1 MKKHSIGNQQ
11 EIMKAITK
19 ATMALAALLGLAG
32 CAKENLCS
40 PEKTLSGNTTVTLT
54 AYQENTG
61 TKAEINSE
69 NSKLINWI
77 KDDAITVIDGEGN
90 NVKFTLTDG
99 AGTTTGTFESE
110 EASLATSYTALYPYQ
125 KDVTLHT
132 AFNITTLKGVVLKS
146 EQTAV
151 PGSFDPEAA
160 LMTGTTGDGSTNLS
174 FKNIVGFVKLTPAV
188 SCKKITLTGTS
199 SAALAGTAD
208 ITMNNEGL
216 PVASVKDKAS
226 SSVSISGDIEAGE
239 TYYIAIFPAEMES
252 FSLTFTASDG
262 QNTCKSSSKPLT
274 IKRNYVTSLGEVE
287 GGEYPY
293 ITFTAESS
301 QKFKISQYLNLECSV
316 GGSDWQDVKANT
328 EVEFG
333 GSNGDLRLRG
343 GNDKNKNTSGTYLSG
358 LTTTISFTEKDVP
371 VSCKGDIR
379 TLIDW
384 ENYATVETKDARFS
398 YLFQNCSVLTSA
410 PDLPSKN
417 LSKGCYFKMFKG
429 CTSLEIAPALP
440 ATVLANTCYESM
452 FYGCTGLTTAPAL
465 PATALAE
472 SCYKSMFRGCTILDN
487 ASDLPAEKVPD
498 NAYNEMFY
506 ECTSLKAMPTISA
519 KTVNAYGMQKMFYG
533 CSNLSTVTDLCIET
547 FKTNNNGAGYNCDGM
562 FSYCKKLTAAP
573 KLPATTLA
581 DYCYQDMFNGCEKL
595 SSAPELNASS
605 VHEGSYQRM
614 FANCTALKKAP
625 ALPATEVRK
634 SGYQQM
640 FSGCKN
646 METGPESLPATELKE
661 NCYYRM
667 FNGCISLTKVPKL
680 MAKKMDKG
688 CCAGMF
694 MSCKKIDKVTLY
706 VQDFDTNYSP
716 FTDWL
721 SGTAKNSNGTLHI
734 RSGLLNDTKTAL
746 CLPNNWTF
754 AEDVTD

>member
-1 MKKHSIGNQQ
+1 
-11 EIMKAITK
+11 MKAITK

-61 TKAEINSE
+61 TKAEISSE
-69 NSKLINWI
+69 NSKLINWT
-77 KDDAITVIDGEGN
+77 KDDAITVIDGEGK

-99 AGTTTGTFESE
+99 VGTTTGKFESE
-110 EASLATSYTALYPYQ
+110 EASQATSYTALYPYQ
-125 KDVTLHT
+125 EDVTFNT

-160 LMTGTTGDGSTNLS
+160 LMMGTTGDGSTNLS

-216 PVASVKDKAS
+216 PVAKVQDKAS
-226 SSVSISGDIEAGE
+226 SSVSISGDIKAGK
-239 TYYIAIFPAEMES
+239 TYYIAIFPSEMES
-252 FSLTFTASDG
+252 FSLTFTASNG
-262 QNTCKSSSKPLT
+262 QNTCKTSDKPLT
-274 IKRNYVTSLGEVE
+274 IKRNYVTNLGKVE

-293 ITFTAESS
+293 ITFMADAT
-301 QKFKISQYLNLECSV
+301 QKFKISQDFFYLYYSV
-316 GGSDWQDVKANT
+316 GDSDWQSVKANT

-333 GSNGDLRLRG
+333 GSKGSLRLRG
-343 GNDKNKNTSGTYLSG
+343 GNDKNKNTSGTCYNGISA
-358 LTTTISFTEKDVP
+358 TISFTETDVP

-384 ENYATVETKDARFS
+384 ENYATADTENAKFS
-398 YLFQNCSVLTSA
+398 NLFEGCSALTSA

-472 SCYKSMFRGCTILDN
+472 SCYSSMFYGCTLLGN
-487 ASDLPAEKVPD
+487 APDLPAEKVPD
-498 NAYNEMFY
+498 NAYNNMFNG
-506 ECTSLKAMPTISA
+506 CTLLEVMPRISA
-519 KTVNAYGMQKMFYG
+519 KTVGAYGMESMFYE
-533 CSNLSTVTDLCIET
+533 CHNLSKVTDLCIET
-547 FKTNNNGAGYNCDGM
+547 FETNNNRVGYNCANM
-562 FSYCKKLTAAP
+562 FAYCKNLTAAP

-614 FANCTALKKAP
+614 FAYCTSLKKAP
-625 ALPATEVRK
+625 ALPATEVRA
-634 SGYQQM
+634 SGYSQM

-646 METGPESLPATELKE
+646 METGPETLPATELKE

-667 FNGCISLTKVPKL
+667 FNGCSSLTIVPKL
-680 MAKKMDKG
+680 VVNKMAKG
-688 CCAGMF
+688 CCKEMF
-694 MSCKKIDKVTLY
+694 MYCSKLKEVTIYLENDIDTSL
-706 VQDFDTNYSP
+706 NP
-716 FTDWL
+716 FSNWL
-721 SGTAKNSNGTLHI
+721 TGTAKNGTGKLHI

-754 AEDVTD
+754 VEDVTD

>member
-1 MKKHSIGNQQ
+1 MKT
-11 EIMKAITK
+11 ITK

-54 AYQENTG
+54 ADQENTG
-61 TKAEINSE
+61 TKAAISSE
-69 NSKLINWI
+69 NTKLINWTR
-77 KDDAITVIDGEGN
+77 DDAITVIDGEKN

-110 EASLATSYTALYPYQ
+110 KASQATSYTALYPYQ
-125 KDVTLHT
+125 KDVTFDGS
-132 AFNITTLKGVVLKS
+132 FNNTILQGVVLKS

-160 LMTGTTGDGSTNLS
+160 LMMGTTGDGSTNLS
-174 FKNIVGFVKLTPAV
+174 FKNIVGFVKLTPTV

-208 ITMNNEGL
+208 ITMNNGL
-216 PVASVKDKAS
+216 PVATVKDKAS
-226 SSVSISGDIEAGE
+226 SSVSISGDIEAGK

-262 QNTCKSSSKPLT
+262 QNTYKSSDKPLT
-274 IKRNYVTSLGEVE
+274 IKRNYVTSLGGVE

-293 ITFTAESS
+293 ITFKAESS
-301 QKFKISQYLNLECSV
+301 QKFKISQDFFYLYYSV
-316 GGSDWQDVKANT
+316 GGSDWQSVTSNT

-333 GSNGDLRLRG
+333 GSKGDLRLRG
-343 GNDKNKNTSGTYLSG
+343 GNDKNKNTNGTCLSG
-358 LTTTISFTEKDVP
+358 INTTISFTEKDVP

-384 ENYATVETKDARFS
+384 ENYATVETEDAKFS
-398 YLFQNCSVLTSA
+398 KLFYGCSVLTSA

-417 LSKGCYFKMFKG
+417 LSSKCY
-429 CTSLEIAPALP
+429 
-440 ATVLANTCYESM
+440 YSM

-465 PATALAE
+465 PATVLANGCYAQMFYGCTSLKSAPALPATELAE
-472 SCYKSMFRGCTILDN
+472 NCYQSMFYGCKSLQN

-506 ECTSLKAMPTISA
+506 GCTTLEAMPVISA
-519 KTVNAYGMQKMFYG
+519 KTVGAYGMQEMFYG

-547 FKTNNNGAGYNCDGM
+547 FKNNNNYVGYNCANM

-581 DYCYQDMFNGCEKL
+581 DYCYQEMFIGCEEL
-595 SSAPELNASS
+595 SSAPELNAET
-605 VHEGSYQRM
+605 VNDGSYQQM
-614 FANCTALKKAP
+614 FANCTNLKAAP
-625 ALPATEVRK
+625 ALPATKVGT

-640 FSGCKN
+640 FANCTN
-646 METGPESLPATELKE
+646 MESGPESLPATELKE

-667 FNGCISLTKVPKL
+667 FNGCISLTKAPKL
-680 MAKKMDKG
+680 MAQKMAKG
-688 CCAGMF
+688 CCAEMF
-694 MSCKKIDKVTLY
+694 RDCKKIGEVTLY
-706 VQDFDTNYSP
+706 VKDFDTNFKP
-716 FTDWL
+716 FSDWL
-721 SGTAKNSNGTLHI
+721 SGTAKNGNGTLHI
-734 RSGLLNDTKTAL
+734 RSGLLDATKTAL
-746 CLPNNWTF
+746 CLPGNWTF
-754 AEDVTD
+754 AADVTD

>member
-1 MKKHSIGNQQ
+1 
-11 EIMKAITK
+11 MKAITK

-40 PEKTLSGNTTVTLT
+40 PEKTPSGNTIVTLT
-54 AYQENTG
+54 ADQENTG
-61 TKAEINSE
+61 TKAEISSK
-69 NSKLINWI
+69 NSKLINWT
-77 KDDAITVIDGEGN
+77 KDDAITVIDGEGK
-90 NVKFTLTDG
+90 NVKFTLTNG
-99 AGTTTGTFESE
+99 VGTTTGKFESE
-110 EASLATSYTALYPYQ
+110 GASQATSYTALYPYQ
-125 KDVTLHT
+125 EDVTFHK
-132 AFNITTLKGVVLKS
+132 AFNIITLKGVVLKS

-151 PGSFDPEAA
+151 SGSFDPEAA
-160 LMTGTTGDGSTNLS
+160 LMMGTTGEGSTNLS
-174 FKNIVGFVKLTPAV
+174 FKNIVGFVKLTPTV

-199 SAALAGTAD
+199 SAALAGTAN
-208 ITMNNEGL
+208 IAMNNEGL
-216 PVASVKDKAS
+216 PVVAKVTEKPS
-226 SSVSISGDIEAGE
+226 SSVSISGDIKAGK

-262 QNTCKSSSKPLT
+262 QNTCKSSNKPLT
-274 IKRNYVTSLGEVE
+274 IKRNRVTSLGEVK

-301 QKFKISQYLNLECSV
+301 QKFKISQDFFYLYYSV
-316 GGSDWQDVKANT
+316 GDSDWQSVKANT

-333 GSNGDLRLRG
+333 GSKGNLRLRG
-343 GNDKNKNTSGTYLSG
+343 GNNKNKNTSGTCYSNI
-358 LTTTISFTEKDVP
+358 TTTISFTENNVP

-384 ENYATVETKDARFS
+384 ENYATVETKDAKFS
-398 YLFQNCSVLTSA
+398 KLFYGCSVLTSA

-417 LSKGCYFKMFKG
+417 LSSKCYD
-429 CTSLEIAPALP
+429 
-440 ATVLANTCYESM
+440 SM

-465 PATALAE
+465 PATEFADGCYARMFYGCTSLKSAPALPATELAE
-472 SCYKSMFRGCTILDN
+472 NCYQSMFYGCKSLQK
-487 ASDLPAEKVPD
+487 ASDLPAEKVPYQ
-498 NAYNEMFY
+498 AYNKMFHG
-506 ECTSLKAMPTISA
+506 CTSLEAMPTISA
-519 KTVNAYGMQKMFYG
+519 KTVYAYGMQEMFYG
-533 CSNLSTVTDLCIET
+533 CHNLSKVTDLCIET
-547 FKTNNNGAGYNCDGM
+547 FKTNNNGVGYNCDGM

-581 DYCYQDMFNGCEKL
+581 DYCYQAMFNGCENL
-595 SSAPELNASS
+595 SSAPELKAVV

-614 FANCTALKKAP
+614 FDSCTALKKAP

-646 METGPESLPATELKE
+646 MENGPETLPATELKE

-667 FNGCISLTKVPKL
+667 FINCSSLTKAPKL
-680 MAKKMDKG
+680 MAQKMAKG

-694 MSCKKIDKVTLY
+694 MSCKKIDEVTLY
-706 VQDFDTNYSP
+706 FQDFDTNYSP

-721 SGTAKNSNGTLHI
+721 TGTAKNGTGKLHI
-734 RSGLLNDTKTAL
+734 RSGLLDATKTAL
-746 CLPNNWTF
+746 CLPENWTF
-754 AEDVTD
+754 EEDVTD

>member
-1 MKKHSIGNQQ
+1 
-11 EIMKAITK
+11 MKAITK

-61 TKAEINSE
+61 TKAEISSE
-69 NSKLINWI
+69 NSKLINWT
-77 KDDAITVIDGEGN
+77 KDDAITVIDGEGK
-90 NVKFTLTDG
+90 NVKFTLTEG
-99 AGTTTGTFESE
+99 ASTTTGKFESE

-125 KDVTLHT
+125 KDVTFDGS
-132 AFNITTLKGVVLKS
+132 FNNTILKGVVLKS

-151 PGSFDPEAA
+151 SGSFDPEAA
-160 LMTGTTGDGSTNLS
+160 LMMGTTGDGSTNLS
-174 FKNIVGFVKLTPAV
+174 FKNIVGFVKLTPTV

-216 PVASVKDKAS
+216 PVATVKDKAS
-226 SSVSISGDIEAGE
+226 SSVSISGDIEAGK

-262 QNTCKSSSKPLT
+262 QNTCKTSDKPLT
-274 IKRNYVTSLGEVE
+274 IKRNYVTNLGGVK

-293 ITFTAESS
+293 ITFTAEAL
-301 QKFKISQYLNLECSV
+301 QKFKISQDLYLWCSV
-316 GGSDWQDVKANT
+316 GGSDWQSVTAKT

-333 GSNGDLRLRG
+333 GSKGSLRLRG
-343 GNDKNKNTSGTYLSG
+343 KNNKTGTFLSSISA
-358 LTTTISFTEKDVP
+358 TISFTDATVK

-384 ENYATVETKDARFS
+384 ENYATADTENAKFS
-398 YLFQNCSVLTSA
+398 NLFEGCTVLTSA

-417 LSKGCYFKMFKG
+417 LSSNCY
-429 CTSLEIAPALP
+429 
-440 ATVLANTCYESM
+440 YSM
-452 FYGCTGLTTAPAL
+452 FEGCTGLTTAPAL
-465 PATALAE
+465 PATVLAKSCYAQMFYGCTSLKSAPALPATELAE
-472 SCYKSMFRGCTILDN
+472 NCYQSMFYGCKSLQK
-487 ASDLPAEKVPD
+487 ASDLPAEKVPYQ
-498 NAYNEMFY
+498 AYNKMFHG
-506 ECTSLKAMPTISA
+506 CTSLEAMPTISA
-519 KTVNAYGMQKMFYG
+519 KTVYAYGMQEMFYG
-533 CSNLSTVTDLCIET
+533 CHNLSKVTDLCIKT
-547 FKTNNNGAGYNCDGM
+547 FKTNNNGVGYNCANM
-562 FSYCKKLTAAP
+562 FAYCKNLTAAP

-581 DYCYQDMFNGCEKL
+581 DYCYQAMFIECEKL
-595 SSAPELNASS
+595 SSAPELKAVV
-605 VHEGSYQRM
+605 VHEGSYQQM
-614 FANCTALKKAP
+614 FAYCTALKKAP

-667 FNGCISLTKVPKL
+667 FNGCSSLTIVPKL
-680 MAKKMDKG
+680 VVNKMAKG

-694 MSCKKIDKVTLY
+694 MSCKKIDEVTLY

-721 SGTAKNSNGTLHI
+721 SGTAKNGNGTLHI
-734 RSGLLNDTKTAL
+734 RSGLLEDTKKAL

>member
-1 MKKHSIGNQQ
+1 MKT
-11 EIMKAITK
+11 ITK

-54 AYQENTG
+54 ADQENTG
-61 TKAEINSE
+61 TKAAISSE
-69 NSKLINWI
+69 NTKLINWTR
-77 KDDAITVIDGEGN
+77 DDAITVIDGEKN

-110 EASLATSYTALYPYQ
+110 KASQATSYTALYPYQ
-125 KDVTLHT
+125 KDVTFDGS
-132 AFNITTLKGVVLKS
+132 FNNTILQGVVLKS

-160 LMTGTTGDGSTNLS
+160 LMMGTTGDGSTNLS
-174 FKNIVGFVKLTPAV
+174 FKNIVGFVKLTPTV

-216 PVASVKDKAS
+216 PVATVKDKAS
-226 SSVSISGDIEAGE
+226 SSVSISGDIEAGK

-262 QNTCKSSSKPLT
+262 QNTYKSSDKPLT
-274 IKRNYVTSLGEVE
+274 IKRNYVTSLGDVK

-301 QKFKISQYLNLECSV
+301 QKFKISQGFFYLYYSV
-316 GGSDWQDVKANT
+316 GDSDWQSVKANT

-333 GSNGDLRLRG
+333 GSKGNLRLRG
-343 GNDKNKNTSGTYLSG
+343 GNDKNKNTNGTCYSNI
-358 LTTTISFTEKDVP
+358 TTTISFTENNVP

-384 ENYATVETKDARFS
+384 ENYATVETEDAKFS
-398 YLFQNCSVLTSA
+398 KLFCGCSVLTSA

-417 LSKGCYFKMFKG
+417 LSSKCY
-429 CTSLEIAPALP
+429 
-440 ATVLANTCYESM
+440 YSM

-465 PATALAE
+465 PATVLANGCYAQMFYGCTNLKSAPALPATVLAE
-472 SCYKSMFRGCTILDN
+472 SCYESMFKGCTLLDN

-506 ECTSLKAMPTISA
+506 GCTTLEAMPVISA
-519 KTVNAYGMQKMFYG
+519 KTVGAYGMESMFYG
-533 CSNLSTVTDLCIET
+533 CSKLSTVSDLCINT
-547 FKTNNNGAGYNCDGM
+547 FTVNNNYEGKNCASM
-562 FSYCKKLTAAP
+562 FYSCINLTAAP
-573 KLPATTLA
+573 ALPATTLT
-581 DYCYQDMFNGCEKL
+581 DYCYMGMFNGCKNL
-595 SSAPELNASS
+595 SSAPELNALS
-605 VHEGSYQRM
+605 VHKGSYQRM

-625 ALPATEVRK
+625 ALPATEVRA
-634 SGYQQM
+634 SGYERM
-640 FSGCKN
+640 FVNCTG
-646 METGPESLPATELKE
+646 MESGPESLPATELKE
-661 NCYYRM
+661 KCYNGMFMNC
-667 FNGCISLTKVPKL
+667 SALTEAPKL
-680 MAKKMDKG
+680 MAQTMATECCVEMFRG
-688 CCAGMF
+688 C
-694 MSCKKIDKVTLY
+694 SKIDEVILY
-706 VQDFDTNYSP
+706 VKNFDTKFNS
-716 FTDWL
+716 FTNWL
-721 SGTAKNSNGTLHI
+721 SGTAKNSTGKLHI
-734 RSGLLNDTKTAL
+734 RSELQDDTRNAL
-746 CLPNNWTF
+746 CLPENWTF
-754 AEDVTD
+754 AKDVKD

>member
-1 MKKHSIGNQQ
+1 
-11 EIMKAITK
+11 MKAITK

-61 TKAEINSE
+61 TKAEISSE
-69 NSKLINWI
+69 NSKLINWT
-77 KDDAITVIDGEGN
+77 KDDAITVIDGEGK
-90 NVKFTLTDG
+90 NVKFTLTNG
-99 AGTTTGTFESE
+99 AGTTTGTFEIE
-110 EASLATSYTALYPYQ
+110 KAIQATSYTALYPYQ
-125 KDVTLHT
+125 KDVTFDGS
-132 AFNITTLKGVVLKS
+132 FNNTILKGVVLKS

-151 PGSFDPEAA
+151 PDSFDPEAA
-160 LMTGTTGDGSTNLS
+160 LMMGATSDGSTNLS
-174 FKNIVGFVKLTPAV
+174 FKNIVGFVKLTPTV

-208 ITMNNEGL
+208 ITMNKDGL
-216 PVASVKDKAS
+216 PVATVKDKAS
-226 SSVSISGDIEAGE
+226 SSVSISGDIEAGK

-262 QNTCKSSSKPLT
+262 QNTCKTSDKPLT
-274 IKRNYVTSLGEVE
+274 IKRNYVTNLGGVK

-293 ITFTAESS
+293 ITFTAEAL
-301 QKFKISQYLNLECSV
+301 QKFKISQDLYLWCSV
-316 GGSDWQDVKANT
+316 GGSDWQSVTAKT

-333 GSNGDLRLRG
+333 GSKGSLRLRG
-343 GNDKNKNTSGTYLSG
+343 KNNKTGTFLSSISA
-358 LTTTISFTEKDVP
+358 TISFTDATVK

-384 ENYATVETKDARFS
+384 ENYATADTENAKFS
-398 YLFQNCSVLTSA
+398 NLFEGCTVLTSA

-417 LSKGCYFKMFKG
+417 LSSNCY
-429 CTSLEIAPALP
+429 
-440 ATVLANTCYESM
+440 YSM
-452 FYGCTGLTTAPAL
+452 FEGCTGLTTAPAL
-465 PATALAE
+465 PATVLAKSCYDSMFYGCTSLKSAPALPATELAE
-472 SCYKSMFRGCTILDN
+472 NCYQSMFYGCKSLQN
-487 ASDLPAEKVPD
+487 ASDLPAEKVPYQ
-498 NAYNEMFY
+498 AYNKMFY
-506 ECTSLKAMPTISA
+506 DCTSLEAMPTISA
-519 KTVNAYGMQKMFYG
+519 KTVYAYGMQEMFYG
-533 CSNLSTVTDLCIET
+533 CHNLSKVTDLCIKT
-547 FKTNNNGAGYNCDGM
+547 FKTNNNGVGYNCANM
-562 FSYCKKLTAAP
+562 FAYCKNLTAAP

-581 DYCYQDMFNGCEKL
+581 DYCYQAMFIECEKL
-595 SSAPELNASS
+595 SSAPELKAVV

-614 FANCTALKKAP
+614 FANCTRLKAAP
-625 ALPATEVRK
+625 VLPATEVRA
-634 SGYQQM
+634 SGYSQM
-640 FSGCKN
+640 FSGCSS
-646 METGPESLPATELKE
+646 MESGPETLPATELKE

-667 FNGCISLTKVPKL
+667 FNGCSSLTIVPKL
-680 MAKKMDKG
+680 VVNKMAKG

-694 MSCKKIDKVTLY
+694 MSCKKIDEVTLY

-721 SGTAKNSNGTLHI
+721 SGTAKNGNGTLHI
-734 RSGLLNDTKTAL
+734 RSGLLEDTKKAL

>member
-1 MKKHSIGNQQ
+1 
-11 EIMKAITK
+11 MKAITK

-61 TKAEINSE
+61 TKAEISSE

-216 PVASVKDKAS
+216 PVAKVQDKAS
-226 SSVSISGDIEAGE
+226 SSVSISGDIEAGK

-252 FSLTFTASDG
+252 FSLTFTDSDG
-262 QNTCKSSSKPLT
+262 KNTCKSSSKSLT
-274 IKRNYVTSLGEVE
+274 IKRNYVTNLGDVK

-293 ITFTAESS
+293 ITFTAAAT
-301 QKFKISQYLNLECSV
+301 QKFTISQDFFYLYYSV
-316 GGSDWQDVKANT
+316 GDSGWQGVKANT
-328 EVEFG
+328 AVEFG
-333 GSNGDLRLRG
+333 GSKGSLRLRG
-343 GNDKNKNTSGTYLSG
+343 KNNKTGTFLSSISA
-358 LTTTISFTEKDVP
+358 TISFTENNVP
-371 VSCKGDIR
+371 VSCQGDIR

-398 YLFQNCSVLTSA
+398 NLFKNCSVLTSA

-417 LSKGCYFKMFKG
+417 LSSNCY
-429 CTSLEIAPALP
+429 
-440 ATVLANTCYESM
+440 YSM

-465 PATALAE
+465 PATVLANGCYDSMFYGCTSLKSAPALPATELAE
-472 SCYKSMFRGCTILDN
+472 NCYQSMFYGCKSLQN

-506 ECTSLKAMPTISA
+506 DCTSLEAMPTISA
-519 KTVNAYGMQKMFYG
+519 KTVYAYGMQEMFYG
-533 CSNLSTVTDLCIET
+533 CHNLSKVTDLCIKT
-547 FKTNNNGAGYNCDGM
+547 FKTNNNGVGYNCANM
-562 FSYCKKLTAAP
+562 FAYCKNLTAAP

-595 SSAPELNASS
+595 SSAPELKASS

-625 ALPATEVRK
+625 ALPATKVRA
-634 SGYQQM
+634 SGYQRM
-640 FSGCKN
+640 FVNCTG
-646 METGPESLPATELKE
+646 MESGPESLPTTELNE
-661 NCYYRM
+661 NCYYKM
-667 FNGCISLTKVPKL
+667 FSGCSSLTIVPKL
-680 MAKKMDKG
+680 VVNKMAKG
-688 CCAGMF
+688 CCKEMF
-694 MSCKKIDKVTLY
+694 MYCSKLKEVTIYLKNDIDTSL
-706 VQDFDTNYSP
+706 NP

-721 SGTAKNSNGTLHI
+721 SGTAKNGTLHI
-734 RSGLLNDTKTAL
+734 RSGLLDATKTAL
-746 CLPNNWTF
+746 CLPGNWTF

>member
-1 MKKHSIGNQQ
+1 
-11 EIMKAITK
+11 MKAITK

-54 AYQENTG
+54 ADQENTG
-61 TKAEINSE
+61 TKAAISSE
-69 NSKLINWI
+69 NSKLINWT

-90 NVKFTLTDG
+90 NVKFTLTNG
-99 AGTTTGTFESE
+99 AGTTTGKFESE
-110 EASLATSYTALYPYQ
+110 KASPATSYTALYPYQ
-125 KDVTLHT
+125 EDVTLHT
-132 AFNITTLKGVVLKS
+132 ASNITTLKGVVLKS

-160 LMTGTTGDGSTNLS
+160 LMTGTTRDGSTNLS
-174 FKNIVGFVKLTPAV
+174 FKNIVGFVKLTPTV

-216 PVASVKDKAS
+216 PVATVKDKAS
-226 SSVSISGDIEAGE
+226 SSVSISGDIEAGK

-262 QNTCKSSSKPLT
+262 QNTCKTSDKPLT
-274 IKRNYVTSLGEVE
+274 IKRNYVTNLGGVN

-293 ITFTAESS
+293 ITFTAEAT
-301 QKFKISQYLNLECSV
+301 QKFKISQDFFYLYYSV
-316 GGSDWQDVKANT
+316 GGSDWQSVKANT

-333 GSNGDLRLRG
+333 GTKGDLRLRG
-343 GNDKNKNTSGTYLSG
+343 KNNKTGTFLSSISA
-358 LTTTISFTEKDVP
+358 TISFTEKNVP

-384 ENYATVETKDARFS
+384 ENYTTVETKDARFS

-417 LSKGCYFKMFKG
+417 LSSNCY
-429 CTSLEIAPALP
+429 
-440 ATVLANTCYESM
+440 YSM

-465 PATALAE
+465 PATELAKSCYEQMFKGCTSLKSAPALSATVLAE
-472 SCYKSMFRGCTILDN
+472 SCYKSMFNGCTLLDN
-487 ASDLPAEKVPD
+487 APDLPAEKVPD

-506 ECTSLKAMPTISA
+506 KCTSLKAMPTISA
-519 KTVNAYGMQKMFYG
+519 KTVGAYGMQEMFYE
-533 CSNLSTVTDLCIET
+533 CSILSKVTDLCIEI
-547 FKTNNNGAGYNCDGM
+547 FKNNNNGVGYNCANM
-562 FSYCKKLTAAP
+562 FAYCKNLTAAP

-581 DYCYQDMFNGCEKL
+581 DYCYQEMFIGCENL
-595 SSAPELNASS
+595 SSAPELNALS
-605 VHEGSYQRM
+605 VREGSYQRM
-614 FANCTALKKAP
+614 FANCTRLKAAP
-625 ALPATEVRK
+625 ALPATEVRV

-640 FSGCKN
+640 FSNCTN
-646 METGPESLPATELKE
+646 MVSGPESLPATELKE

-667 FNGCISLTKVPKL
+667 FYWCSSLTKAPKL
-680 MAKKMDKG
+680 VANKMAKDCCDEMFRG
-688 CCAGMF
+688 C
-694 MSCKKIDKVTLY
+694 SKIDEVILY
-706 VQDFDTNYSP
+706 VKDFDTNYSP

-721 SGTAKNSNGTLHI
+721 TGTAKNSNGKLHI
-734 RSGLLNDTKTAL
+734 RSGLLDDTEKAL
-746 CLPNNWTF
+746 CLPDNWTF
-754 AEDVTD
+754 VKDVTD

>member
-1 MKKHSIGNQQ
+1 
-11 EIMKAITK
+11 MKAITK

-54 AYQENTG
+54 ADQENTG
-61 TKAEINSE
+61 TKAAISSE
-69 NSKLINWI
+69 NTKLINWTR
-77 KDDAITVIDGEGN
+77 DDAITVIDGEKN

-110 EASLATSYTALYPYQ
+110 KASQATSYTALYPYQ
-125 KDVTLHT
+125 KDVTFDGS
-132 AFNITTLKGVVLKS
+132 FNNTILQGVVLKS

-160 LMTGTTGDGSTNLS
+160 LMMGTTGDGSTNLS
-174 FKNIVGFVKLTPAV
+174 FKNIVGFVKLTPTV

-208 ITMNNEGL
+208 ITMNNGL
-216 PVASVKDKAS
+216 PVATVKDKAS
-226 SSVSISGDIEAGE
+226 SSVSISGDIEAGK

-262 QNTCKSSSKPLT
+262 QNTYKSSDKPLT
-274 IKRNYVTSLGEVE
+274 IKRNYVTSLGGVE

-293 ITFTAESS
+293 ITFKAESS
-301 QKFKISQYLNLECSV
+301 QKFKISQDFFYLYYSV
-316 GGSDWQDVKANT
+316 GGSDWQSVTSNT

-333 GSNGDLRLRG
+333 GSKGDLRLRG
-343 GNDKNKNTSGTYLSG
+343 GNDKNKNTNGTCLSG
-358 LTTTISFTEKDVP
+358 INTTISFTEKDVP

-384 ENYATVETKDARFS
+384 ENYATVETEDAKFS
-398 YLFQNCSVLTSA
+398 KLFYGCSVLTSA

-472 SCYKSMFRGCTILDN
+472 SCYSSMFYGCTLLGN
-487 ASDLPAEKVPD
+487 APDLPAEKVPY
-498 NAYNEMFY
+498 NAYNNMFNG
-506 ECTSLKAMPTISA
+506 CTLLEVMPRISA
-519 KTVNAYGMQKMFYG
+519 KTVGAYGMQKMFYG
-533 CSNLSTVTDLCIET
+533 CHNLSKVTDLCIET
-547 FKTNNNGAGYNCDGM
+547 FETNNNGVGYNCDGM

-573 KLPATTLA
+573 KLPATKLA
-581 DYCYQDMFNGCEKL
+581 DYCYQAMFIECEKL
-595 SSAPELNASS
+595 SSAPELNAPS
-605 VHEGSYQRM
+605 VHKGSYQQM
-614 FANCTALKKAP
+614 FASCTSLKKAP
-625 ALPATEVRK
+625 ALPATEVRA
-634 SGYQQM
+634 SGYERM
-640 FSGCKN
+640 FVNCTG
-646 METGPESLPATELKE
+646 MESGPESLPATELKE
-661 NCYYRM
+661 KCYNRM
-667 FNGCISLTKVPKL
+667 FYGCSSLTNAPKL
-680 MAKKMDKG
+680 MAKKMADG
-688 CCAGMF
+688 CCAEMF
-694 MSCKKIDKVTLY
+694 RGCKKIDEVILY
-706 VQDFDTNYSP
+706 VNNFDTKFNP
-716 FTDWL
+716 FSDWL
-721 SGTAKNSNGTLHI
+721 TSTAKNGKLHI
-734 RSGLLNDTKTAL
+734 RSGLLDATKTAL
-746 CLPNNWTF
+746 CLPTNWTF

>member
-1 MKKHSIGNQQ
+1 
-11 EIMKAITK
+11 MKAITK

-61 TKAEINSE
+61 TKAEISSE

-77 KDDAITVIDGEGN
+77 KDDAITVIDGEGK
-90 NVKFTLTDG
+90 NVKFTLTEG
-99 AGTTTGTFESE
+99 ASTTTGKFESE

-226 SSVSISGDIEAGE
+226 SSVSISGDIEAGK

-252 FSLTFTASDG
+252 FSLTFTASDR
-262 QNTCKSSSKPLT
+262 QNTCKTSDKPLT
-274 IKRNYVTSLGEVE
+274 IKRNYVTNLGEVE

-293 ITFTAESS
+293 ITFMADAT
-301 QKFKISQYLNLECSV
+301 QKFKISQDFFYLYYSV
-316 GGSDWQDVKANT
+316 GDSDWQSVKANT

-333 GSNGDLRLRG
+333 GSKGSLRLRG
-343 GNDKNKNTSGTYLSG
+343 GNDKNKNTSGTCYNGISA
-358 LTTTISFTEKDVP
+358 TISFTENNVP

-384 ENYATVETKDARFS
+384 ENYATADTENAKFS
-398 YLFQNCSVLTSA
+398 NLFEGCSALTSA

-472 SCYKSMFRGCTILDN
+472 SCYSSMFYGCTLLGN
-487 ASDLPAEKVPD
+487 APDLPAEKVPY
-498 NAYNEMFY
+498 NAYNNMFNG
-506 ECTSLKAMPTISA
+506 CTLLEVMPRISA
-519 KTVNAYGMQKMFYG
+519 KTVGAYGMQKMFYG
-533 CSNLSTVTDLCIET
+533 CHNLSKVTDLCIET
-547 FKTNNNGAGYNCDGM
+547 FETNNNGVGYNCDGM

-581 DYCYQDMFNGCEKL
+581 DYCYQDMFNGCENL
-595 SSAPELNASS
+595 SSAPELKAVV

-625 ALPATEVRK
+625 ALPATEVK
-634 SGYQQM
+634 KYGYQQM

-667 FNGCISLTKVPKL
+667 FNGCSSLTKAPKL
-680 MAKKMDKG
+680 MAQKMAEG

-694 MSCKKIDKVTLY
+694 MSCKTIDEVTLY
-706 VQDFDTNYSP
+706 VQDFDTKFNS
-716 FTDWL
+716 FSDWL
-721 SGTAKNSNGTLHI
+721 TGTAKNGTLHI
-734 RSGLLNDTKTAL
+734 RSGLLDATKTAL
-746 CLPNNWTF
+746 CLPETWTF

>member
-11 EIMKAITK
+11 ETMKAITK

-343 GNDKNKNTSGTYLSG
+343 KCKEGTSFSG
-358 LTTTISFTEKDVP
+358 ASATISFTETDVP

-384 ENYATVETKDARFS
+384 ENYATADTENARFS
-398 YLFQNCSVLTSA
+398 NLFKNCSVLTSA

-417 LSKGCYFKMFKG
+417 LSSNCYYSMFEG
-429 CTSLEIAPALP
+429 CTGLTTAPALP

-472 SCYKSMFRGCTILDN
+472 SCYKSMFRGCTLLDN

-506 ECTSLKAMPTISA
+506 DCTSLEAMPTISA
-519 KTVNAYGMQKMFYG
+519 KTVYAYGMQEMFYG
-533 CSNLSTVTDLCIET
+533 CHNLSKVTDLCIKT
-547 FKTNNNGAGYNCDGM
+547 FKTNNNGVGYNCANM
-562 FSYCKKLTAAP
+562 FAYCKNLTAAP

-614 FANCTALKKAP
+614 FAYCTSLKKAP
-625 ALPATEVRK
+625 ALPATEVRA
-634 SGYQQM
+634 SGYRQM

-646 METGPESLPATELKE
+646 METGPETLPATELKE

-667 FNGCISLTKVPKL
+667 FNGCSSLTIVPKL
-680 MAKKMDKG
+680 VVNKMAKG
-688 CCAGMF
+688 CCKEMF
-694 MSCKKIDKVTLY
+694 MYCSKLKEVTIYLKNDIDTSL
-706 VQDFDTNYSP
+706 NP
-716 FTDWL
+716 FTAWL
-721 SGTAKNSNGTLHI
+721 TGTAKNGTLHI
-734 RSGLLNDTKTAL
+734 RSGLLDATKTAL
-746 CLPNNWTF
+746 CLPETWTF

>member
-1 MKKHSIGNQQ
+1 MKT
-11 EIMKAITK
+11 ITK

-54 AYQENTG
+54 ADQENTG
-61 TKAEINSE
+61 TKAAISSE
-69 NSKLINWI
+69 NTKLINWTR
-77 KDDAITVIDGEGN
+77 DDAITVIDGEKN

-151 PGSFDPEAA
+151 SGSFDPEAA

-208 ITMNNEGL
+208 ITMNNGL
-216 PVASVKDKAS
+216 PVATVKDKAS
-226 SSVSISGDIEAGE
+226 SSVSISGDIEAGK

-262 QNTCKSSSKPLT
+262 QNTYKSSDKPLT
-274 IKRNYVTSLGEVE
+274 IKRNYVTSLGGVK

-301 QKFKISQYLNLECSV
+301 QKFKISQDFFYLYYSV
-316 GGSDWQDVKANT
+316 GDSDWQSVKANT

-333 GSNGDLRLRG
+333 GSKGNLRLRG
-343 GNDKNKNTSGTYLSG
+343 GNNKNKNTSGTCYSNI
-358 LTTTISFTEKDVP
+358 TTTISFTENNVP

-384 ENYATVETKDARFS
+384 ENYATVETKDAKFS
-398 YLFQNCSVLTSA
+398 KLFYGCSVLTSA

-417 LSKGCYFKMFKG
+417 LSSKCY
-429 CTSLEIAPALP
+429 
-440 ATVLANTCYESM
+440 YSM

-465 PATALAE
+465 PATVLANGCYAQMFYGCTNLKSAPALPATVLAE
-472 SCYKSMFRGCTILDN
+472 SCYESMFRGCTLLDN

-506 ECTSLKAMPTISA
+506 GCTTLEAMPAISA
-519 KTVNAYGMQKMFYG
+519 KTVGAYGMQEMFYG

-547 FKTNNNGAGYNCDGM
+547 FKNNNNYVGYNCANM

-581 DYCYQDMFNGCEKL
+581 DYCYQEMFIGCEEL
-595 SSAPELNASS
+595 SSAPELNAET
-605 VHEGSYQRM
+605 VNDGSYQQM
-614 FANCTALKKAP
+614 FASCTALKKAP
-625 ALPATEVRK
+625 ALPATEVRA
-634 SGYQQM
+634 SGYSQM
-640 FSGCKN
+640 FSGCTK
-646 METGPESLPATELKE
+646 METGPETLPATELKE

-667 FNGCISLTKVPKL
+667 FNGCSSLTKAPKL
-680 MAKKMDKG
+680 MAQKMAKG
-688 CCAGMF
+688 CCDEMF
-694 MSCKKIDKVTLY
+694 MNCKKIDEVILY
-706 VQDFDTNYSP
+706 VKDFDTKFNS

-721 SGTAKNSNGTLHI
+721 SGTAKNSTGKLHI
-734 RSGLLNDTKTAL
+734 RSELQDDTRNAL
-746 CLPNNWTF
+746 CLPENWTF
-754 AEDVTD
+754 AKDVKD

>member
-1 MKKHSIGNQQ
+1 MKT
-11 EIMKAITK
+11 ITK
-19 ATMALAALLGLAG
+19 ATMTLAALFGLAG
-32 CAKENLCS
+32 CAKENLSS
-40 PEKTLSGNTTVTLT
+40 PEKNLSGNTTVTLT
-54 AYQENTG
+54 ADQENTG
-61 TKAEINSE
+61 TKAEISSE
-69 NSKLINWI
+69 DSKLINWT
-77 KDDAITVIDGEGN
+77 KDDAITVIDGEGK
-90 NVKFTLTDG
+90 NVKFTLTNG
-99 AGTTTGTFESE
+99 AGTTTGKFESE
-110 EASLATSYTALYPYQ
+110 KASRATSYTALYPYQ

-174 FKNIVGFVKLTPAV
+174 FKNIVGFVKLTPTV

-199 SAALAGTAD
+199 LAALAGTAD

-216 PVASVKDKAS
+216 PVATVKDEAS
-226 SSVSISGDIEAGE
+226 SSVSISGDIEAGK

-262 QNTCKSSSKPLT
+262 QNTCKSSNKPLT
-274 IKRNYVTSLGEVE
+274 IKRNRVTSLGEVK

-301 QKFKISQYLNLECSV
+301 QKFKISQDFFYLYYSV
-316 GGSDWQDVKANT
+316 GGSDWQSVTSNT

-333 GSNGDLRLRG
+333 GSKGDLRLRG
-343 GNDKNKNTSGTYLSG
+343 GNDKNKNTNGTCLSNI
-358 LTTTISFTEKDVP
+358 TTTISFTENNVP

-384 ENYATVETKDARFS
+384 ENYATVETKDAKFS
-398 YLFQNCSVLTSA
+398 KLFYGCSVLTSA

-417 LSKGCYFKMFKG
+417 LSSKCY
-429 CTSLEIAPALP
+429 
-440 ATVLANTCYESM
+440 YSM
-452 FYGCTGLTTAPAL
+452 FSGCTGLTTAPAL
-465 PATALAE
+465 PATVLANGCYAQMFYGCTNLKSAPALPATVLAE
-472 SCYKSMFRGCTILDN
+472 SCYESMFRGCTLLDN

-506 ECTSLKAMPTISA
+506 GCTTLEAMPAISA
-519 KTVNAYGMQKMFYG
+519 KTVGAYGMQEMFYG

-547 FKTNNNGAGYNCDGM
+547 FKNNNNYVGYNCANM

-581 DYCYQDMFNGCEKL
+581 DYCYQEMFIGCEEL
-595 SSAPELNASS
+595 SSAPELNAET
-605 VHEGSYQRM
+605 VNDGSYQQM
-614 FANCTALKKAP
+614 FANCTNLKAAP
-625 ALPATEVRK
+625 ALPATKVGT

-640 FSGCKN
+640 FANCTN
-646 METGPESLPATELKE
+646 MESGPESLPATELKE

-667 FNGCISLTKVPKL
+667 FNGCISLTKAPKL
-680 MAKKMDKG
+680 MAQKMAKG
-688 CCAGMF
+688 CCAEMF
-694 MSCKKIDKVTLY
+694 RDCKKIGEVTLY
-706 VQDFDTNYSP
+706 VKDFDTNFKP
-716 FTDWL
+716 FSDWL
-721 SGTAKNSNGTLHI
+721 SGTAKNGNGTLHI
-734 RSGLLNDTKTAL
+734 RSGLLDATKTAL
-746 CLPNNWTF
+746 CLPGNWTF

>member
-1 MKKHSIGNQQ
+1 
-11 EIMKAITK
+11 MKAITK

-61 TKAEINSE
+61 TKAEISSE
-69 NSKLINWI
+69 NSKLINWT
-77 KDDAITVIDGEGN
+77 KDDAITVIDGEGK

-99 AGTTTGTFESE
+99 VGTTTGKFESE
-110 EASLATSYTALYPYQ
+110 EASQATSYTALYPYQ
-125 KDVTLHT
+125 KDVTLHK

-146 EQTAV
+146 EQKAV
-151 PGSFDPEAA
+151 SGSFDPEAA
-160 LMTGTTGDGSTNLS
+160 LMMGTTGDGSTNLS
-174 FKNIVGFVKLTPAV
+174 FKNIVGFVKLTPTV

-216 PVASVKDKAS
+216 PVATVKDKAS
-226 SSVSISGDIEAGE
+226 SSVSISGDIKAGK

-252 FSLTFTASDG
+252 FSLTFTAFDG
-262 QNTCKSSSKPLT
+262 QNTCKSSDKPLT
-274 IKRNYVTSLGEVE
+274 IKRNYVTSLGEVK

-293 ITFTAESS
+293 ITFSAEAT
-301 QKFKISQYLNLECSV
+301 QKFKISQDFFYLYYSV
-316 GGSDWQDVKANT
+316 GGSDWQSVKADT

-410 PDLPSKN
+410 PDLPSNN
-417 LSKGCYFKMFKG
+417 LSSNCY
-429 CTSLEIAPALP
+429 
-440 ATVLANTCYESM
+440 YSM
-452 FYGCTGLTTAPAL
+452 FEGCTGLTTAPAL
-465 PATALAE
+465 PATVLANGCYAQMFYGCTSLKSAPALPATELAE
-472 SCYKSMFRGCTILDN
+472 NCYQSMFYGCKSLQN
-487 ASDLPAEKVPD
+487 ASDLPAEKVPYQ
-498 NAYNEMFY
+498 AYNKMFNG
-506 ECTSLKAMPTISA
+506 CTLLEVMPRISA
-519 KTVNAYGMQKMFYG
+519 KTVDAYGMQEMFYG
-533 CSNLSTVTDLCIET
+533 CHNLSKVTDLCIET
-547 FKTNNNGAGYNCDGM
+547 FKTNNNGVGYNCANM
-562 FSYCKKLTAAP
+562 FAYCKNLTAAP

-625 ALPATEVRK
+625 ALPATEVRA
-634 SGYQQM
+634 SGYSQM

-646 METGPESLPATELKE
+646 METGPETLPATELKE

-667 FNGCISLTKVPKL
+667 FNGCSSLTKAPKL

-694 MSCKKIDKVTLY
+694 MSCKKIDEVTLY
-706 VQDFDTNYSP
+706 VQDFDTKFNS
-716 FTDWL
+716 FSDWL
-721 SGTAKNSNGTLHI
+721 TGTAKNGTGKLHI

-754 AEDVTD
+754 VEDVTD

>member
-1 MKKHSIGNQQ
+1 
-11 EIMKAITK
+11 MKAITK

-40 PEKTLSGNTTVTLT
+40 PEKTPSGNTIVTLT
-54 AYQENTG
+54 ADQENTG
-61 TKAEINSE
+61 TKAEISSK
-69 NSKLINWI
+69 NSKLINWT
-77 KDDAITVIDGEGN
+77 KDDAITVIDGEGK
-90 NVKFTLTDG
+90 NVKFTLTNG
-99 AGTTTGTFESE
+99 VGTTTGKFESE
-110 EASLATSYTALYPYQ
+110 GASQATSYTALYPYQ
-125 KDVTLHT
+125 EDVTFHK
-132 AFNITTLKGVVLKS
+132 AFNIITLKGVVLKS

-151 PGSFDPEAA
+151 SGSFDPEAA

-174 FKNIVGFVKLTPAV
+174 FKNIVGFVKLTPTV

-226 SSVSISGDIEAGE
+226 SSVSISGDIEAGT

-262 QNTCKSSSKPLT
+262 QNTCKSSSKSLT
-274 IKRNYVTSLGEVE
+274 IKRNYVTSLGDVK

-293 ITFTAESS
+293 ITFSAESS

-316 GGSDWQDVKANT
+316 GGSGWQSVTSNT

-333 GSNGDLRLRG
+333 GPKGDLRLRG
-343 GNDKNKNTSGTYLSG
+343 KCKEGTSFSG
-358 LTTTISFTEKDVP
+358 VSATISFTETDVP

-384 ENYATVETKDARFS
+384 ENYATADTENARFS

-417 LSKGCYFKMFKG
+417 LSSKCY
-429 CTSLEIAPALP
+429 
-440 ATVLANTCYESM
+440 YSM

-465 PATALAE
+465 PATVLANGCYARMFYGCTNLKSAPALPATELAE
-472 SCYKSMFRGCTILDN
+472 NCYQSMFYGCKSLQK
-487 ASDLPAEKVPD
+487 ASDLPAEKVPYQ
-498 NAYNEMFY
+498 AYNKMFY
-506 ECTSLKAMPTISA
+506 DCTSLEAMPTISA
-519 KTVNAYGMQKMFYG
+519 KTVYAYGMQEMFYG
-533 CSNLSTVTDLCIET
+533 CHNLSKVTDLCIET
-547 FKTNNNGAGYNCDGM
+547 FKTNNNGVGYNCAKM
-562 FSYCKKLTAAP
+562 FAFCKNLTAAP

-581 DYCYQDMFNGCEKL
+581 DYCYQDMFNECEKL

-605 VHEGSYQRM
+605 VHEGSYQQM
-614 FANCTALKKAP
+614 FAYCTSLKKAP

-667 FNGCISLTKVPKL
+667 FNGCSSLTKAPKL
-680 MAKKMDKG
+680 MAQKMAKG
-688 CCAGMF
+688 CCAWMF
-694 MSCKKIDKVTLY
+694 MSCKIIDEVTLY

-716 FTDWL
+716 FSDWL
-721 SGTAKNSNGTLHI
+721 TGTAKNGTGKLHI

-754 AEDVTD
+754 AEDVKD

>member
-1 MKKHSIGNQQ
+1 
-11 EIMKAITK
+11 MKAITK

-61 TKAEINSE
+61 TKAEISSE
-69 NSKLINWI
+69 NSKLINWT
-77 KDDAITVIDGEGN
+77 KDDAITVIDGEGK
-90 NVKFTLTDG
+90 NVKFTLTNG

-110 EASLATSYTALYPYQ
+110 KASLATSYTALYPYQ

-174 FKNIVGFVKLTPAV
+174 FKNIVGFVKLTPTV

-226 SSVSISGDIEAGE
+226 SSVSISGDIEVGT

-252 FSLTFTASDG
+252 FSLTFTDSDG
-262 QNTCKSSSKPLT
+262 QNTCKTSDKPLT
-274 IKRNYVTSLGEVE
+274 IKRNYVTNLGEVE

-293 ITFTAESS
+293 ITFSAESS

-316 GGSDWQDVKANT
+316 GGSDWQSVTANT

-333 GSNGDLRLRG
+333 GSKGSLRLRG
-343 GNDKNKNTSGTYLSG
+343 KNNKTGTFLSSTSA
-358 LTTTISFTEKDVP
+358 TISFTETDVP

-384 ENYATVETKDARFS
+384 ENYATADTENAKFS
-398 YLFQNCSVLTSA
+398 NLFEGCSALTSA

-533 CSNLSTVTDLCIET
+533 CSNLSTVTDLCIDT
-547 FKTNNNGAGYNCDGM
+547 FKTNNNGVGYNCDGM
-562 FSYCKKLTAAP
+562 FSYCKNLTAAP

-581 DYCYQDMFNGCEKL
+581 DYCYQDMFNGCENL
-595 SSAPELNASS
+595 SSAPELKAVV

-667 FNGCISLTKVPKL
+667 FNGCSSLTIVPKL
-680 MAKKMDKG
+680 VVNKMAKW
-688 CCAGMF
+688 CCKEMF
-694 MSCKKIDKVTLY
+694 MYCSKLKEVTIYLKNDIDTSL
-706 VQDFDTNYSP
+706 NP
-716 FTDWL
+716 FTAWL
-721 SGTAKNSNGTLHI
+721 TGTAKNSTGKLHI

>member
-1 MKKHSIGNQQ
+1 MKKHTIGNQQ
-11 EIMKAITK
+11 ETMKAITK

-54 AYQENTG
+54 ADQENTG
-61 TKAEINSE
+61 TKAAISSE

-77 KDDAITVIDGEGN
+77 KDDAITVIDGEGK

-99 AGTTTGTFESE
+99 AGTTTGKFESE
-110 EASLATSYTALYPYQ
+110 KASLATSYTALYPYQ
-125 KDVTLHT
+125 KDVTFRK
-132 AFNITTLKGVVLKS
+132 ASNITTLQGVVLKS

-160 LMTGTTGDGSTNLS
+160 LMMGTTGDGSTNLS
-174 FKNIVGFVKLTPAV
+174 FKNIVGFVKLTPTV

-208 ITMNNEGL
+208 ITMNNEGM
-216 PVASVKDKAS
+216 PVATVKDKAS
-226 SSVSISGDIEAGE
+226 SSVSISGDIEAGK

-252 FSLTFTASDG
+252 FSLTFTESDG
-262 QNTCKSSSKPLT
+262 QNTCKSSDKPLT
-274 IKRNYVTSLGEVE
+274 IKRNYVTGLGEVK

-293 ITFTAESS
+293 ITFTAEGL

-316 GGSDWQDVKANT
+316 GGSDWQSVAANT

-333 GSNGDLRLRG
+333 GSKGNLRLRG
-343 GNDKNKNTSGTYLSG
+343 KNKTGTFLSS
-358 LTTTISFTEKDVP
+358 LSATISFTEKDVP

-417 LSKGCYFKMFKG
+417 LSSNCY
-429 CTSLEIAPALP
+429 
-440 ATVLANTCYESM
+440 YSM

-465 PATALAE
+465 PATVLANGCYAQMFYGCTSLTTAPALPATVLAE
-472 SCYKSMFRGCTILDN
+472 SCYKSMFYGCTLLDN
-487 ASDLPAEKVPD
+487 APELPAEKVPGY
-498 NAYNEMFY
+498 AYNEMFY
-506 ECTSLKAMPTISA
+506 GCTSLKAMPTISA
-519 KTVNAYGMQKMFYG
+519 KTVNAYGMQGMFYL

-547 FKTNNNGAGYNCDGM
+547 FETNNNRVGYNCASM
-562 FSYCKKLTAAP
+562 FYNCKNLTAAP

-595 SSAPELNASS
+595 SSAPELNAKT
-605 VHEGSYQRM
+605 VNEGSYQRM
-614 FANCTALKKAP
+614 FANCTRLKAAP
-625 ALPATEVRK
+625 ALPATEVRT
-634 SGYQQM
+634 SGYSQM
-640 FSGCKN
+640 FSGCTN
-646 METGPESLPATELKE
+646 METGPESLPATNLEEK
-661 NCYYRM
+661 CYYRM
-667 FNGCISLTKVPKL
+667 FMNCSALTEAPKL
-680 MAKKMDKG
+680 MAQKMAQG
-688 CCAGMF
+688 CCAEMF
-694 MSCKKIDKVTLY
+694 RGCKKIDEVTLY
-706 VQDFDTNYSP
+706 VTDFDTKYSP

-721 SGTAKNSNGTLHI
+721 TGTAKNGKGTLHI
-734 RSGLLNDTKTAL
+734 RSGLRDDTKTAL
-746 CLPNNWTF
+746 CLPDNWTYV
-754 AEDVTD
+754 ENVTD

>member
-11 EIMKAITK
+11 ETMKAITK

-54 AYQENTG
+54 ADQENTG
-61 TKAEINSE
+61 TKAAISSE
-69 NSKLINWI
+69 NSTLINWT
-77 KDDAITVIDGEGN
+77 KDDAITVIDGEGK
-90 NVKFTLTDG
+90 NVKFTLTNG
-99 AGTTTGTFESE
+99 AGTTTGKFESE
-110 EASLATSYTALYPYQ
+110 KASLATSYTALYPYQ
-125 KDVTLHT
+125 NDVTFHK

-160 LMTGTTGDGSTNLS
+160 LMMGTTGDGSTNLS
-174 FKNIVGFVKLTPAV
+174 FKNIVGFVKLTPTV

-216 PVASVKDKAS
+216 PVAKVTEKPS
-226 SSVSISGDIEAGE
+226 SSVSISGDIKAGN

-262 QNTCKSSSKPLT
+262 QNTCKSSDKPLT
-274 IKRNYVTSLGEVE
+274 IKRNYVTNLGGVN

-293 ITFTAESS
+293 ITFTADDT
-301 QKFKISQYLNLECSV
+301 QKFKISQDFLYLYYSV
-316 GGSDWQDVKANT
+316 GDSDWQSVTANT

-333 GSNGDLRLRG
+333 GSKGDLRLRG
-343 GNDKNKNTSGTYLSG
+343 GNDKNKNTNGTCLSG
-358 LTTTISFTEKDVP
+358 INTTISFTEKDVP

-384 ENYATVETKDARFS
+384 ENYATVETKDAQFS
-398 YLFQNCSVLTSA
+398 KLFYECSVLTSA

-417 LSKGCYFKMFKG
+417 LSSNCYSSMFYG
-429 CTSLEIAPALP
+429 CTGLKSAPALP
-440 ATVLANTCYESM
+440 ATVLAYGCYAQM
-452 FYGCTGLTTAPAL
+452 FYGCTSLKSAPAL
-465 PATALAE
+465 PATVLAE
-472 SCYKSMFRGCTILDN
+472 SCYESMFRGCTLLDN

-506 ECTSLKAMPTISA
+506 GCTTLEVMPAISA
-519 KTVNAYGMQKMFYG
+519 KIVGTYGMESMFYG

-547 FKTNNNGAGYNCDGM
+547 FTGKNNCASM

-573 KLPATTLA
+573 KLPATTLT
-581 DYCYQDMFNGCEKL
+581 DYCYQNMFNGCENL
-595 SSAPELNASS
+595 SSAPELNAKT
-605 VHEGSYQRM
+605 VNEGSYQLM
-614 FANCTALKKAP
+614 FANCTRLKAAP
-625 ALPATEVRK
+625 ALPATEVRT

-640 FSGCKN
+640 FANCTGMVS
-646 METGPESLPATELKE
+646 GPESLPATILKAS
-661 NCYYRM
+661 CYYRM
-667 FNGCISLTKVPKL
+667 FNGCSSLTKAPKL
-680 MAKKMDKG
+680 MAEKMAKD
-688 CCAGMF
+688 CCAQMF
-694 MSCKKIDKVTLY
+694 RGCSKIDEVILY
-706 VQDFDTNYSP
+706 VKDFGTNYSP

-721 SGTAKNSNGTLHI
+721 TGTAKNGTGKLHI
-734 RSGLLNDTKTAL
+734 RSGLLDDTKTAL
-746 CLPNNWTF
+746 CLPTNWTF
-754 AEDVTD
+754 VEDVTD